1 MKKLFLIFFV
11 IMLSTQTAN
20 AEKLPIKITPA
31 QVISTHHDEIEV
43 EDWIKFKV
51 VNDVYYNEKLYI
63 KKDTIVTGIVDNVHE
78 NGIIADNAEIVFK
91 QFVLRDVNNKLVK
104 INYTLTL
111 NRDNAEC
118 YGLGYKI
125 KKYIGF
131 IFKGNEI
138 YVKPETTT
146 YNLFLDK

>member
-1 MKKLFLIFFV
+1 MKKLFLILCLLFFSAQ
-11 IMLSTQTAN
+11 IAN
-20 AEKLPIKITPA
+20 AEKIPINITPI
-31 QVISTHHDEIEV
+31 QVISTHNDKIEV
-43 EDWIKFKV
+43 GDWIKFKV
-51 VNDVYYNEKLYI
+51 VNDIYYNEKIYI
-63 KKDTIVTGIVDNVHE
+63 NKDTIITGIVDSVHE
-78 NGIIADNAEIVFK
+78 NGIIADNAEVVFK
-91 QFVLRDVNNKLVK
+91 QFALRDVNNKLIK

-138 YVKPETTT
+138 YVKPEITT
-146 YNLFLDK
+146 YNLFLEK

>member
-1 MKKLFLIFFV
+1 MKKLFLIFCLIIFSIQV
-11 IMLSTQTAN
+11 VN
-20 AEKLPIKITPA
+20 AEKLPIKITPL

-51 VNDVYYNEKLYI
+51 VNDVYYNENLYI
-63 KKDTIVTGIVDNVHE
+63 KKNTVVTGIVDSVHE

-91 QFVLRDVNNKLVK
+91 QFALRDVNNKLVK
-104 INYTLTL
+104 LNYTLTL

-138 YVKPETTT
+138 YVKPETTI
-146 YNLFLDK
+146 YNIFLEK

>member
-1 MKKLFLIFFV
+1 MKKLFLIFC
-11 IMLSTQTAN
+11 ITMLSAQTAN
-20 AEKLPIKITPA
+20 AEKLPIKITPI
-31 QVISTHHDEIEV
+31 QVISTHHDEVEV

-51 VNDVYYNEKLYI
+51 INNVYYNEKLYI
-63 KKDTIVTGIVDNVHE
+63 KKDTIVTGIVDNIHE
-78 NGIIADNAEIVFK
+78 NGIIADNAEIVIKKFI
-91 QFVLRDVNNKLVK
+91 FRDVNDKLTK
-104 INYTLTL
+104 INYTLVL

-146 YNLFLDK
+146 YNLFLEK

>member
-1 MKKLFLIFFV
+1 MKKIILILCILVFSAQ
-11 IMLSTQTAN
+11 IAN

-31 QVISTHHDEIEV
+31 QVISTHHNEIEV
-43 EDWIKFKV
+43 GDWIKFKV
-51 VNDVYYNEKLYI
+51 VNDVYYNEKIYI
-63 KKDTIVTGIVDNVHE
+63 NKDTVVTGVVDSIHD

-91 QFVLRDVNNKLVK
+91 QFSLRNVNNKLIK

-111 NRDNAEC
+111 NRDNADC

-131 IFKGNEI
+131 VFKGNEI

-146 YNLFLDK
+146 YNLFLEK

>member
-1 MKKLFLIFFV
+1 MKKIILILCILVFSAQ
-11 IMLSTQTAN
+11 IAN

-31 QVISTHHDEIEV
+31 QVISTHHDETEV
-43 EDWIKFKV
+43 GDWIKFKV
-51 VNDVYYNEKLYI
+51 VNDVYYNEKIYI
-63 KKDTIVTGIVDNVHE
+63 NKDTVVTGVVDSIHD

-91 QFVLRDVNNKLVK
+91 QFSLRNVNNKLIK

-111 NRDNAEC
+111 NRDNADC

-131 IFKGNEI
+131 VFKGNEI

-146 YNLFLDK
+146 YNLFLEK